1 MFLVEPRNWITPPNK
16 LVNPLDGNPGHMRT
30 SRFALLVQV
39 RQSMIFNG
47 LALSVIH
54 SAMTGAS
61 KALKGRFI
69 YPLKAAAIGALA
81 NATLYTAF
89 LDGRSWY
96 SSRDFRFEK
105 LKTDYTR
112 FLHEVGIAPR
122 EMIPVSGFYGANIA
136 KRSSEM
142 GWYRGPTL
150 LEAMVQMKLPSVF
163 LFKGFI
169 SLPKKKMKDVFL
181 QDGSRQEWFVL
192 AK

>member
-16 LVNPLDGNPGHMRT
+16 LVNPKEGEIGHMKV
-30 SRFALLVQV
+30 SRFALFVQA

-47 LALSVIH
+47 FALLVIH

-96 SSRDFRFEK
+96 SSRDFRAFPPTFTPNKFFAGLFMFILAPYFASKITEYVI
-105 LKTDYTR
+105 KT
-112 FLHEVGIAPR
+112 
-122 EMIPVSGFYGANIA
+122 PVSLKVTYFGGAVSYAAITHMEGE
-136 KRSSEM
+136 KCT
-142 GWYRGPTL
+142 GGPG
-150 LEAMVQMKLPSVF
+150 E
-163 LFKGFI
+163 
-169 SLPKKKMKDVFL
+169 
-181 QDGSRQEWFVL
+181 
-192 AK
+192 